1 MLIVIDYILKDTGTA
16 PVCFDS
22 VSVSRFLLLPE
33 SKRQGSRHA

>member
-22 VSVSRFLLLPE
+22 ERVPFF
-33 SKRQGSRHA
+33 AFA